1 MPLTVLARLGSPR
14 RWLEAFAVSKIGVR
28 LLGRPEAGADGRP
41 DLAKTR
47 RRELARRNIK
57 GLETTLGYRFK
68 SRALLD
74 RALTHSSTRSDQAK
88 AEDNERLEFLG
99 DRVLGLAIA
108 ELLIERDP
116 KASEGALARRFNRL
130 VRKEACARVGRSL
143 GLGPLLLLSIAEND
157 SGGRDKET
165 ILADA
170 TEALLAAIFLEAGF
184 PVARTVVRQMWMPLI
199 DGLPDSVADAKST
212 LQEWAQG
219 QGLPLPKYVEILR
232 EGPDHA
238 PQFTTEVRIDGR
250 KPARGNGAN
259 KRAAEQAAA
268 TAMLMREGVMEGEP
282 VNG

>member
-1 MPLTVLARLGSPR
+1 MSPGQAW
-14 RWLEAFAVSKIGVR
+14 RWLDGIAAWKAKALSF
-28 LLGRPEAGADGRP
+28 GRPVMDAEGRP
-41 DLAKTR
+41 DLARTR

-68 SRALLD
+68 NRGLLD

-130 VRKEACARVGRSL
+130 VRKEACARVGRAL
-143 GLGPLLLLSIAEND
+143 GLGPLLLLSVAEND

-170 TEALLAAIFLEAGF
+170 TEAVLAAIFLEAGF
-184 PVARTVVRQMWMPLI
+184 PVVRTVVRQMWLPLI
-199 DGLPDSVADAKST
+199 DGLPDSVADAKSM

-219 QGLPLPKYVEILR
+219 QGLPLPKYVEISR

-238 PQFTTEVRIDGR
+238 PQFTTEVRIDGC
-250 KPARGNGAN
+250 KPARGGGAN

-268 TAMLMREGVMEGEP
+268 TAMLMREGVMEGEA
-282 VNG
+282 VDG